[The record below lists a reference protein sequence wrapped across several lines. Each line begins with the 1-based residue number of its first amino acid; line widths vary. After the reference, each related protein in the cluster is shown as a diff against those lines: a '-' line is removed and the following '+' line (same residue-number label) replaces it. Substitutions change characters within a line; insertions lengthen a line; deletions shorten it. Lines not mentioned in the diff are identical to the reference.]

1 SIKSTP
7 SISDSTPTY
16 TVLINPTPNTL
27 PATARAGMTVTVDVT
42 PVGEDRIRITNAEL
56 IDEFTYDIDV
66 NNKVTLASKNG
77 VDLTGSITNT
87 TNTATK
93 QWTVSKLN
101 ITPGSIVKK
110 NDIVAVL
117 KNFDGT
123 TRNVKSPSDGT
134 IREIF
139 TAPNAIVS
147 GAIASLGSGE
157 VVAAIKVSEYDI
169 PNVKLDQIVELKLGS
184 ATEINIG
191 KVTQIGQVATVDN
204 NGVSQFSVFAKPDA
218 LNETWRIGMSVTAK
232 IILQSKDVSIAVPL
246 QAIQRKGKDQFV
258 QVLNEENEPID
269 KVVQTGVSGTQ
280 LIEILS
286 GISAGEEV
294 ILGKASID
302 GKLPVSEDPF
312 REQREQ
318 QRSNGGRNN

>member
-1 SIKSTP
+1 
-7 SISDSTPTY
+7 
-16 TVLINPTPNTL
+16 
-27 PATARAGMTVTVDVT
+27 
-42 PVGEDRIRITNAEL
+42 
-56 IDEFTYDIDV
+56 
-66 NNKVTLASKNG
+66 
-77 VDLTGSITNT
+77 LTGSITNT

-110 NDIVAVL
+110 NEIVAVL

-184 ATEINIG
+184 ATEINNG

-204 NGVSQFSVFAKPDA
+204 NGVSQFSVFAKPDV

-258 QVLNEENEPID
+258 QVLNEKNEPID